1 MDAQQ
6 LTFADDTFDVVVAM
20 YVASV
25 VPDPARM
32 VAEMKRVCKPNGQI
46 FIVNHFN
53 HPNRFIHRFE
63 KMLSK
68 WTPFLGFTSDFH

>member
-53 HPNRFIHRFE
+53 HPNRFIHLLKNAVEVDAVFRVYF
-63 KMLSK
+63 
-68 WTPFLGFTSDFH
+68 